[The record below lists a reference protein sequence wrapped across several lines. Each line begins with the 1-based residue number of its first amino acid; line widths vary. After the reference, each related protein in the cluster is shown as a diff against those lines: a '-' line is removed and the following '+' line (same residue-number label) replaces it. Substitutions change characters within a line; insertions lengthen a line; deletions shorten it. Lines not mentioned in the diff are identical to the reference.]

1 MTVSRSA
8 IPILVLA
15 TTTAVTGCQSGAKE
29 TPPHATGYV
38 EATDVRIASKVAGRV
53 ATVNVNEGT
62 RIEAGAVV
70 VTIATTDVDLAL
82 ARIRAERAQAVAQ
95 LDLLLSG
102 SRPEDVRQAEA
113 QAAAAAADRKAAEAE
128 VSSARAD
135 EARFEQLLA
144 NKAGSVKQRDDA
156 VARRELAEAR
166 LRAASDRLSAALA
179 TVDRLKAGARREEIA
194 AARARVATVDAQ
206 IASMEHDKSEAVIAA
221 PIGGVVTG
229 RLIEPGEL
237 VAIGTPVAIVVD
249 LDNAWANVYVEETMV
264 PHIKLDQAATV
275 VTDAG
280 DRLDGRVSFIASR
293 AEFTPR
299 NVQTANERAKL
310 VYRIKVSVDN
320 RKGILKPGMPVEV
333 DLALPSGK

>member
-1 MTVSRSA
+1 
-8 IPILVLA
+8 
-15 TTTAVTGCQSGAKE
+15 
-29 TPPHATGYV
+29 
-38 EATDVRIASKVAGRV
+38 
-53 ATVNVNEGT
+53 VNVTEGA
-62 RIEAGAVV
+62 RIEAGSVV
-70 VTIATTDVDLAL
+70 ATISTTDVDLSL
-82 ARIRAERAQAVAQ
+82 ARIRAERAQAAAQ

-102 SRPEDVRQAEA
+102 SRPEDIRQAEA

-166 LRAASDRLSAALA
+166 LRAAADRVSAASA

-194 AARARVATVDAQ
+194 SARARVATVDAQ
-206 IASMEHDKSEAVIAA
+206 IASMEHDKSEAVIAS
-221 PIGGVVTG
+221 PIGGVVAG

-237 VAIGTPVAIVVD
+237 VAVGTPVAIVVD
-249 LDNAWANVYVEETMV
+249 LDHAWANVYVEETLV
-264 PHIKLDQAATV
+264 PQIKLDQAATV

-280 DRLDGRVSFIASR
+280 DRLPGRVSFIASR

-320 RKGILKPGMPVEV
+320 RQGILKPGMPVEV
-333 DLALPSGK
+333 DLALPGK

>member
-1 MTVSRSA
+1 VYRSA
-8 IPILVLA
+8 IPILICA
-15 TTTAVTGCQSGAKE
+15 AAAVAAGCRYGAQE
-29 TPPHATGYV
+29 APPHATGYV
-38 EATDVRIASKVAGRV
+38 EATDVRIASKVSGRL
-53 ATVNVNEGT
+53 ATVNVTEGA

-70 VTIATTDVDLAL
+70 ATITTTDVDLSL
-82 ARIRAERAQAVAQ
+82 ARVRAERAQAAAQ
-95 LDLLLSG
+95 LALLLSG
-102 SRPEDVRQAEA
+102 SRPEDIRQAEA

-156 VARRELAEAR
+156 VARRELADAR
-166 LRAASDRLSAALA
+166 LRAASDRMSAASA
-179 TVDRLKAGARREEIA
+179 TVDRLKAGARPEEIT

-206 IASMEHDKSEAVIAA
+206 LASMEHDKSEAVIAS
-221 PIGGVVTG
+221 PIGGVVAS
-229 RLIEPGEL
+229 RIVEPGEL
-237 VAIGTPVAIVVD
+237 VAAGTPLAIVVD
-249 LDNAWANVYVEETMV
+249 LDHAWANVYVEETLV
-264 PHIKLDQAATV
+264 PHIKLDQTATV
-275 VTDAG
+275 ITDAG
-280 DRLDGRVSFIASR
+280 DRIEGRVSFIASR

-333 DLALPSGK
+333 DLGLPVR

>member
-1 MTVSRSA
+1 MTLYRSA
-8 IPILVLA
+8 VPMLICAA
-15 TTTAVTGCQSGAKE
+15 TVAGTGCRSGEEA
-29 TPPHATGYV
+29 PPHATGYV
-38 EATDVRIASKVAGRV
+38 EATDVRVATRVSGRV
-53 ATVNVNEGT
+53 ATVNVTEGA

-70 VTIATTDVDLAL
+70 ATISTTDVDLAL
-82 ARIRAERAQAVAQ
+82 ARVRAERAQAAAQ

-135 EARFEQLLA
+135 EARFQQLLA

-166 LRAASDRLSAALA
+166 LRAAADRVSAASA
-179 TVDRLKAGARREEIA
+179 TVDRLKAGARPEEIA
-194 AARARVATVDAQ
+194 SARARVATVDAQ
-206 IASMEHDKSEAVIAA
+206 IASMEHDKSEAVISS
-221 PIGGVVTG
+221 PIGGVVAG
-229 RLIEPGEL
+229 RLVEPGEL
-237 VAIGTPVAIVVD
+237 VAVGTPVAIIVD
-249 LDNAWANVYVEETMV
+249 LDHAWANVYVEETLV

-280 DRLDGRVSFIASR
+280 DRLEGRVSFIASR

-333 DLALPSGK
+333 DLALPGK

>member
-1 MTVSRSA
+1 MTLYRSA
-8 IPILVLA
+8 IPILICAA
-15 TTTAVTGCQSGAKE
+15 TAAVSGCRSQADKA
-29 TPPHATGYV
+29 PPHATGYV
-38 EATDVRIASKVAGRV
+38 EATDVRVATKVSGRV
-53 ATVNVNEGT
+53 ATVNVTEGA

-70 VTIATTDVDLAL
+70 ATISTTDVDLAL
-82 ARIRAERAQAVAQ
+82 ARVRAERAQAAAQ

-102 SRPEDVRQAEA
+102 SRREDIRQAEA

-166 LRAASDRLSAALA
+166 LRATSDRVAAASA
-179 TVDRLKAGARREEIA
+179 TVDRLKAGARPEEIA
-194 AARARVATVDAQ
+194 SARARVATVDAQ
-206 IASMEHDKSEAVIAA
+206 IASMEHDKSEAVIAS
-221 PIGGVVTG
+221 PIGGVVAG

-237 VAIGTPVAIVVD
+237 VAVGTPLAIVVD
-249 LDNAWANVYVEETMV
+249 LDHAWANVYVEETLV
-264 PHIKLDQAATV
+264 PQIKLDQAATV

-280 DRLDGRVSFIASR
+280 DRLPGRVSFIASR

-320 RKGILKPGMPVEV
+320 SKGILKPGMPVEV
-333 DLALPSGK
+333 DLALPGR